1 MANFYQVNGRCTAWI
16 AGQLKKIQYKAIS
29 HVEMRHREG
38 AFAHYEPRCIIHL
51 KNGTKKEIKIVDY
64 DET

>member
-16 AGQLKKIQYKAIS
+16 AGQLKKLQYKAIS
-29 HVEMRHREG
+29 HIELTFRGVNVVHD
-38 AFAHYEPRCIIHL
+38 EPRCIIHL